1 MKRLMSQ
8 VSTNRDLRL
17 LIAAAQSKCGL
28 QPRLRFERA
37 RDLAW
42 TCFVRGSMRD
52 GARKRHRGHICRH
65 GPLRITEQAMS
76 QESVCTVQRRRI
88 QQRRGNLP
96 AQGEVAT
103 RGIRARLM
111 STTVGAEAA
120 ICTCRRVRGGRLRGD
135 PRPGTK
141 VECLGMGPPL
151 RRGQYR
157 LREDWGKQS
166 NKLINSLMHAQV
178 LWIPQPYP

>member
-88 QQRRGNLP
+88 QQQRGNLP

-111 STTVGAEAA
+111 STTVGAEAT

-141 VECLGMGPPL
+141 VEWGHLCAED
-151 RRGQYR
+151 RTVYR

-166 NKLINSLMHAQV
+166 NKLSPCAEWDLASCGHQ
-178 LWIPQPYP
+178 